1 MWIPSHAGIPGN
13 EIADQLATEIRKK
26 QKRTWEN
33 TIQNKIDINQTI
45 NNVKSK
51 YNNIT
56 FKKLKTQT
64 NNMAVTQR
72 NETGVLPWH
81 INKKRNIQT
90 AMLRLRS
97 GHNKLNH
104 FMSRLD
110 PEIPDECPH
119 GCPEQEDATHILL
132 YCQEYSEARDKL
144 ERKLIPLNIPFD
156 VPTLLGLNGSI
167 PKHTQTKIV
176 VSLIAFLLETHLI
189 ERI

>member
-1 MWIPSHAGIPGN
+1 MKFPQSPSTLIPN
-13 EIADQLATEIRKK
+13 QLFKQFQISNGKQVQLYLHMLGYQETKLLTNWPPKSEKNKK
-26 QKRTWEN
+26 
-33 TIQNKIDINQTI
+33 
-45 NNVKSK
+45 
-51 YNNIT
+51 
-56 FKKLKTQT
+56 
-64 NNMAVTQR
+64 
-72 NETGVLPWH
+72 GPWH

-144 ERKLIPLNIPFD
+144 ERKLIP
-156 VPTLLGLNGSI
+156 
-167 PKHTQTKIV
+167 
-176 VSLIAFLLETHLI
+176 
-189 ERI
+189 